1 MKHDSF
7 PYNETEW
14 NKIVDDAF
22 APDAQPHVFSERYTS
37 RKQEFRRQMEES
49 HMKQHKFRMKKSL
62 TAAVA
67 VAAAIVVIPTAVYA
81 STQIR
86 GYFQNGGGEYQQ
98 EMVIPKSDSVS
109 DQIMA
114 LQVGW
119 MPDGMATDPNS
130 GKYRDPNGRSI
141 TMLFYKMDNTDD
153 ALTHTVNYSVS
164 QETLTCGSNTVLYAV
179 TDTTGVSGKDVFE
192 KLSAWR
198 RELLRIKR
206 YYEQLTLIFDEA
218 SANDNSVFS
227 NSAAKRF
234 AILKNR
240 TDRYLQTVQNLRDV
254 IEHLQ
259 EEYQAQLS
267 IQQNDL
273 MKLFTVVTV
282 IFLPLTLLT
291 GWYGMNFSGMPEL
304 NWEYGYLVII
314 VVSIV
319 VLVALIL
326 FFRRKKWL

>member
-1 MKHDSF
+1 MQLVLPFEHMAKAAQYMEPSVFEYVREGEIESF
-7 PYNETEW
+7 ESFEKFNFL
-14 NKIVDDAF
+14 AF
-22 APDAQPHVFSERYTS
+22 DWYDVHSERT
-37 RKQEFRRQMEES
+37 E
-49 HMKQHKFRMKKSL
+49 
-62 TAAVA
+62 
-67 VAAAIVVIPTAVYA
+67 
-81 STQIR
+81 
-86 GYFQNGGGEYQQ
+86 
-98 EMVIPKSDSVS
+98 D
-109 DQIMA
+109 
-114 LQVGW
+114 
-119 MPDGMATDPNS
+119 
-130 GKYRDPNGRSI
+130 
-141 TMLFYKMDNTDD
+141 YKMLAYVRRENLIIFTEGAAGDTAKKIMDGLAAENPE
-153 ALTHTVNYSVS
+153 LRSE
-164 QETLTCGSNTVLYAV
+164 QMLYRFFV
-179 TDTTGVSGKDVFE
+179 RLLNGDMDCLSRLENEIDEYENVYLFKSESGKDVFE

-291 GWYGMNFSGMPEL
+291 GWYGMNFSCMPEL

>member
-1 MKHDSF
+1 MQLVLPFRRMAEAAPYMEKRLFDYINEGQIESF
-7 PYNETEW
+7 ESFENFDLLAFDWYDIHSRSTTES
-14 NKIVDDAF
+14 KILVYLDREDLFIFCEDDA
-22 APDAQPHVFSERYTS
+22 SEKCAGGIVRELTEAEAMENEALLS
-37 RKQEFRRQMEES
+37 RFFTRLLRGDMDYLDKLEEAVNEGENALLSGVRRSPLQEIIE
-49 HMKQHKFRMKKSL
+49 
-62 TAAVA
+62 
-67 VAAAIVVIPTAVYA
+67 
-81 STQIR
+81 
-86 GYFQNGGGEYQQ
+86 
-98 EMVIPKSDSVS
+98 
-109 DQIMA
+109 
-114 LQVGW
+114 
-119 MPDGMATDPNS
+119 
-130 GKYRDPNGRSI
+130 
-141 TMLFYKMDNTDD
+141 
-153 ALTHTVNYSVS
+153 
-164 QETLTCGSNTVLYAV
+164 
-179 TDTTGVSGKDVFE
+179 
-192 KLSAWR
+192 WR
-198 RELLRIKR
+198 RELLRLKR

>member
-1 MKHDSF
+1 MQLVLPFEHMAKAAQYMEPSVFEYVREGEIESF
-7 PYNETEW
+7 ESFE
-14 NKIVDDAF
+14 KFDFLAF
-22 APDAQPHVFSERYTS
+22 DWYDVHSERT
-37 RKQEFRRQMEES
+37 E
-49 HMKQHKFRMKKSL
+49 
-62 TAAVA
+62 
-67 VAAAIVVIPTAVYA
+67 
-81 STQIR
+81 
-86 GYFQNGGGEYQQ
+86 
-98 EMVIPKSDSVS
+98 D
-109 DQIMA
+109 
-114 LQVGW
+114 
-119 MPDGMATDPNS
+119 
-130 GKYRDPNGRSI
+130 
-141 TMLFYKMDNTDD
+141 YKML
-153 ALTHTVNYSVS
+153 AYVS
-164 QETLTCGSNTVLYAV
+164 
-179 TDTTGVSGKDVFE
+179 
-192 KLSAWR
+192 
-198 RELLRIKR
+198 
-206 YYEQLTLIFDEA
+206 
-218 SANDNSVFS
+218 
-227 NSAAKRF
+227 
-234 AILKNR
+234 R

>member
-1 MKHDSF
+1 MW
-7 PYNETEW
+7 YN
-14 NKIVDDAF
+14 
-22 APDAQPHVFSERYTS
+22 
-37 RKQEFRRQMEES
+37 
-49 HMKQHKFRMKKSL
+49 
-62 TAAVA
+62 
-67 VAAAIVVIPTAVYA
+67 
-81 STQIR
+81 
-86 GYFQNGGGEYQQ
+86 
-98 EMVIPKSDSVS
+98 
-109 DQIMA
+109 
-114 LQVGW
+114 
-119 MPDGMATDPNS
+119 
-130 GKYRDPNGRSI
+130 YRDMNAERGFIMQLVLPFEHMAKAAQYMEPSVFEYVREGEIESFESFEKFNFLAFDWYDVHSKR
-141 TMLFYKMDNTDD
+141 TEDYKML
-153 ALTHTVNYSVS
+153 AYVS
-164 QETLTCGSNTVLYAV
+164 RENLIIFTEGAAGDTAKKIMDGLAAENPELRSEQLLYRFFV
-179 TDTTGVSGKDVFE
+179 RLLNGDMDCLSRLENEIDEYENVYLFKSESGKDVFE

-319 VLVALIL
+319 VLVALVL

>member
-1 MKHDSF
+1 MFFRLNIWQRRRSIWSVGFEYVREGEIESF
-7 PYNETEW
+7 ESFE
-14 NKIVDDAF
+14 KFDFLAF
-22 APDAQPHVFSERYTS
+22 DWYDVHSERT
-37 RKQEFRRQMEES
+37 E
-49 HMKQHKFRMKKSL
+49 
-62 TAAVA
+62 
-67 VAAAIVVIPTAVYA
+67 
-81 STQIR
+81 
-86 GYFQNGGGEYQQ
+86 
-98 EMVIPKSDSVS
+98 D
-109 DQIMA
+109 
-114 LQVGW
+114 
-119 MPDGMATDPNS
+119 
-130 GKYRDPNGRSI
+130 
-141 TMLFYKMDNTDD
+141 YKML
-153 ALTHTVNYSVS
+153 AYVS
-164 QETLTCGSNTVLYAV
+164 RENLIIFTEGAAGDTAKKIMDGLAAENPELRSEQLLYRFFV
-179 TDTTGVSGKDVFE
+179 RLLNGDMDCLSRLENEIDEYENVYLFKSESGKDVFE

-227 NSAAKRF
+227 NAAAKRF

-291 GWYGMNFSGMPEL
+291 LVRHEL
-304 NWEYGYLVII
+304 FGHAGAQLEYGYLVII

>member
-1 MKHDSF
+1 MQIVLPFEHMAKAAQYMEPSVFEYVREGEIESF
-7 PYNETEW
+7 ESFE
-14 NKIVDDAF
+14 KFDFLAF
-22 APDAQPHVFSERYTS
+22 DWYDVHSERT
-37 RKQEFRRQMEES
+37 E
-49 HMKQHKFRMKKSL
+49 
-62 TAAVA
+62 
-67 VAAAIVVIPTAVYA
+67 
-81 STQIR
+81 
-86 GYFQNGGGEYQQ
+86 
-98 EMVIPKSDSVS
+98 D
-109 DQIMA
+109 
-114 LQVGW
+114 
-119 MPDGMATDPNS
+119 
-130 GKYRDPNGRSI
+130 
-141 TMLFYKMDNTDD
+141 YKML
-153 ALTHTVNYSVS
+153 AYVS
-164 QETLTCGSNTVLYAV
+164 RENLIIFTEGAAGDTAKKIMDGLAAENPELRSEQLLYRFFV
-179 TDTTGVSGKDVFE
+179 RLLNGDMDCLSRLENEIDEYENVYLFKSESGKDVFE

-291 GWYGMNFSGMPEL
+291 GWYGMNFSDMPEL

>member
-1 MKHDSF
+1 MHLVLPFEHMAKAAQYMEPSVFEYVREGEIESF
-7 PYNETEW
+7 ESFE
-14 NKIVDDAF
+14 KFDFLAF
-22 APDAQPHVFSERYTS
+22 DWYDVHSERT
-37 RKQEFRRQMEES
+37 E
-49 HMKQHKFRMKKSL
+49 
-62 TAAVA
+62 
-67 VAAAIVVIPTAVYA
+67 
-81 STQIR
+81 
-86 GYFQNGGGEYQQ
+86 
-98 EMVIPKSDSVS
+98 D
-109 DQIMA
+109 
-114 LQVGW
+114 
-119 MPDGMATDPNS
+119 
-130 GKYRDPNGRSI
+130 
-141 TMLFYKMDNTDD
+141 YKML
-153 ALTHTVNYSVS
+153 AYVS
-164 QETLTCGSNTVLYAV
+164 RENLIIFTEGAAGDTAKKIMDGLAAENPKLRSEQLLYRFFV
-179 TDTTGVSGKDVFE
+179 RLLNGDMDCLSRLENEIDEYENVYLFKSESGKDVFE

>member
-1 MKHDSF
+1 MSIFFK
-7 PYNETEW
+7 
-14 NKIVDDAF
+14 
-22 APDAQPHVFSERYTS
+22 SE
-37 RKQEFRRQMEES
+37 
-49 HMKQHKFRMKKSL
+49 
-62 TAAVA
+62 
-67 VAAAIVVIPTAVYA
+67 
-81 STQIR
+81 
-86 GYFQNGGGEYQQ
+86 
-98 EMVIPKSDSVS
+98 
-109 DQIMA
+109 
-114 LQVGW
+114 
-119 MPDGMATDPNS
+119 
-130 GKYRDPNGRSI
+130 
-141 TMLFYKMDNTDD
+141 
-153 ALTHTVNYSVS
+153 
-164 QETLTCGSNTVLYAV
+164 
-179 TDTTGVSGKDVFE
+179 SGKDVFE

>member
-1 MKHDSF
+1 MQLVLPFEHMAKAAQYMEPSVFEYVREGEIESF
-7 PYNETEW
+7 ESFE
-14 NKIVDDAF
+14 KFDFLAF
-22 APDAQPHVFSERYTS
+22 DWYDVHSERT
-37 RKQEFRRQMEES
+37 E
-49 HMKQHKFRMKKSL
+49 
-62 TAAVA
+62 
-67 VAAAIVVIPTAVYA
+67 
-81 STQIR
+81 
-86 GYFQNGGGEYQQ
+86 
-98 EMVIPKSDSVS
+98 D
-109 DQIMA
+109 
-114 LQVGW
+114 
-119 MPDGMATDPNS
+119 
-130 GKYRDPNGRSI
+130 
-141 TMLFYKMDNTDD
+141 YKMLAYVGLAAENPE
-153 ALTHTVNYSVS
+153 LRSE
-164 QETLTCGSNTVLYAV
+164 QLLYRFFV
-179 TDTTGVSGKDVFE
+179 RLLNGDMDCLSRLENEIDEYENVYLFKSESGKDVFE

>member
-1 MKHDSF
+1 MW
-7 PYNETEW
+7 YN
-14 NKIVDDAF
+14 
-22 APDAQPHVFSERYTS
+22 
-37 RKQEFRRQMEES
+37 
-49 HMKQHKFRMKKSL
+49 
-62 TAAVA
+62 
-67 VAAAIVVIPTAVYA
+67 
-81 STQIR
+81 
-86 GYFQNGGGEYQQ
+86 
-98 EMVIPKSDSVS
+98 
-109 DQIMA
+109 
-114 LQVGW
+114 
-119 MPDGMATDPNS
+119 
-130 GKYRDPNGRSI
+130 YRDMNAERGFIMQLVLPFEHMAKAAQYMEPSVFEYVREGEIESFESFEKFDFLAFDWYDVHSKR
-141 TMLFYKMDNTDD
+141 TEDYKMLAYVSRENLIIFTEGAADD
-153 ALTHTVNYSVS
+153 TAKKIMDGLAAENPELRSE
-164 QETLTCGSNTVLYAV
+164 QLLYRFFV
-179 TDTTGVSGKDVFE
+179 RLLNGDMDCLSRLENEIDEYENVYLFKIESGKDVFE

-319 VLVALIL
+319 LLVALIL

>member
-1 MKHDSF
+1 MWYNYRDMNAERGFIMQLVLPFEHMAKAAQYMEPSVFEYVREGEIESF
-7 PYNETEW
+7 ESFE
-14 NKIVDDAF
+14 KFDFLAF
-22 APDAQPHVFSERYTS
+22 DWYDVHSERTEDYKMLAYVS
-37 RKQEFRRQMEES
+37 RENLIIFTEGAAGDTA
-49 HMKQHKFRMKKSL
+49 KKIMDGL
-62 TAAVA
+62 TAENPELRSEQLLYRFFVRLLNGDMDCLSRLENE
-67 VAAAIVVIPTAVYA
+67 IDEYENVYL
-81 STQIR
+81 
-86 GYFQNGGGEYQQ
+86 F
-98 EMVIPKSDSVS
+98 KS
-109 DQIMA
+109 
-114 LQVGW
+114 
-119 MPDGMATDPNS
+119 
-130 GKYRDPNGRSI
+130 
-141 TMLFYKMDNTDD
+141 
-153 ALTHTVNYSVS
+153 
-164 QETLTCGSNTVLYAV
+164 E
-179 TDTTGVSGKDVFE
+179 SGKDVFE

>member
-1 MKHDSF
+1 MNAERGFIMQLVLPFEHMAKAAQYMEPSVFEYVREGEIESF
-7 PYNETEW
+7 ESFEKFDFLAFDWYDVHSKRTE
-14 NKIVDDAF
+14 D
-22 APDAQPHVFSERYTS
+22 
-37 RKQEFRRQMEES
+37 
-49 HMKQHKFRMKKSL
+49 
-62 TAAVA
+62 
-67 VAAAIVVIPTAVYA
+67 
-81 STQIR
+81 
-86 GYFQNGGGEYQQ
+86 
-98 EMVIPKSDSVS
+98 
-109 DQIMA
+109 
-114 LQVGW
+114 
-119 MPDGMATDPNS
+119 
-130 GKYRDPNGRSI
+130 
-141 TMLFYKMDNTDD
+141 YKML
-153 ALTHTVNYSVS
+153 AYVS
-164 QETLTCGSNTVLYAV
+164 RENLIIFTEGAAG
-179 TDTTGVSGKDVFE
+179 DTAKNEIDEYENVYLFKSESGKDVFE